1 MISLGVYI
9 NKLNM
14 PAKEPTNSAIMEKL
28 GKLEGTL
35 NARMNSADL
44 RSDAILEQVKY
55 TNGRVTKLERWKE
68 KLDVIADYKKENGDG
83 TKTPVVDWQKLML
96 YALGLVATALAIISF
111 LIGKK

>member
-1 MISLGVYI
+1 
-9 NKLNM
+9 M

-68 KLDVIADYKKENGDG
+68 KLDVIADYKKENGEG
-83 TKTPVVDWQKLML
+83 KSLTVDWQKIIL
-96 YALGLVATALAIISF
+96 YALGLVGTSLAIISY
-111 LIGKK
+111 LVGNK